1 MESMTQKRKS
11 PDHEASFIFQKEELD
26 FKQQ

>member
-1 MESMTQKRKS
+1 MTQKRKS
-11 PDHEASFIFQKEELD
+11 PDPIDEASSIFQKEELD